1 MAAHLF
7 FLQMLCKKHRVKHL
21 FAFGSVLTNSF
32 SSTSDIDLLVAFDN
46 VDVQHYA
53 DNYFDLKFALQDA
66 LNHKID
72 LVEEQ
77 AISNPYFKQTLDGT
91 KHLIYGA

>member
-1 MAAHLF
+1 
-7 FLQMLCKKHRVKHL
+7 MLCQKHRVKHL

-32 SSTSDIDLLVAFDN
+32 NTSSDIDLLVAFEN

-77 AISNPYFKQTLDGT
+77 AISNPYFKQTLDST

>member
-1 MAAHLF
+1 
-7 FLQMLCKKHRVKHL
+7 MLCKKHRVKHL

-32 SSTSDIDLLVAFDN
+32 NSASDIDLLVAFDN

-77 AISNPYFKQTLDGT
+77 AISNPYFKQTLDST
-91 KHLIYGA
+91 KQLIYGA